1 MNSKCSSRMSFIHN
15 MLNNHQ
21 PKTLP
26 VINMLKSILK
36 YFSDFTSNSSCQH
49 YLAHLLLNKFLLGFT
64 TQIKISLNQWLT
76 FLCMEPFEK
85 SDKSQKY
92 VTTHKK
98 KCISRPQVK
107 NSCRKPTYMLP
118 LYFLVLVTH
127 QNNIDSM

>member
-1 MNSKCSSRMSFIHN
+1 

-26 VINMLKSILK
+26 VINMLKSVLK

-76 FLCMEPFEK
+76 FLCMKPFEK

-92 VTTHKK
+92 ITTHKK
-98 KCISRPQVK
+98 CAYLDPKVRTPVVNQLTCFPFI
-107 NSCRKPTYMLP
+107 
-118 LYFLVLVTH
+118 F
-127 QNNIDSM
+127 